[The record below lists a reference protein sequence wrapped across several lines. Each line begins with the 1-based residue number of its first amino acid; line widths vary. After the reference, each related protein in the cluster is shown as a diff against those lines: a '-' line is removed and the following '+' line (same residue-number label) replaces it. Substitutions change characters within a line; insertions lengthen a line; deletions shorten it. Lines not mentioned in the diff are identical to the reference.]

1 MLLTCGIRHVSYIL
15 PRSNFI
21 HKKLSQ
27 RTRDMENLRVIW
39 ISLIFKRSNS
49 KIEKKMVK
57 TDSPTKVDFPY
68 LVV

>member
-1 MLLTCGIRHVSYIL
+1 MWNQACIISYL
-15 PRSNFI
+15 DQTSFI
-21 HKKLSQ
+21 KKLSQ

>member
-1 MLLTCGIRHVSYIL
+1 MWNQTCIISYL
-15 PRSNFI
+15 DQTSFI
-21 HKKLSQ
+21 KKLSQ

-49 KIEKKMVK
+49 KIEKKIVK

-68 LVV
+68 LVL

>member
-1 MLLTCGIRHVSYIL
+1 MWNQTCIISYL
-15 PRSNFI
+15 DQTSFI
-21 HKKLSQ
+21 KKLSQ